1 MVCGT
6 GVVYMGSHI
15 PGETPPNYVRVQI
28 GCICNGIQIFHPKGD
43 GFYVVGAGNGV
54 IADSFGYCQGSSVLQ

>member
-1 MVCGT
+1 M
-6 GVVYMGSHI
+6 
-15 PGETPPNYVRVQI
+15 RVQI